1 MYEVLV
7 ADSARCI
14 LHDKPLLQPLFALLA
29 YHQTSPVNF
38 EADELVS
45 QLLQVWAHDKTL
57 FWFFILEFMSLDWT
71 WSNTF
76 TSILLRFP
84 RRSRPSWISFIQS
97 PAELCLPRWP
107 SRKSSTWLIIAYLQS
122 FSTMWRSIRIHHQ

>member
-45 QLLQVWAHDKTL
+45 QLLQV
-57 FWFFILEFMSLDWT
+57 
-71 WSNTF
+71 
-76 TSILLRFP
+76 
-84 RRSRPSWISFIQS
+84 
-97 PAELCLPRWP
+97 
-107 SRKSSTWLIIAYLQS
+107 
-122 FSTMWRSIRIHHQ
+122 

>member
-45 QLLQVWAHDKTL
+45 QLLQVWITTSSVINL
-57 FWFFILEFMSLDWT
+57 FSEFMSMDWPR
-71 WSNTF
+71 SNTF
-76 TSILLRFP
+76 ASIFLRFSG
-84 RRSRPSWISFIQS
+84 RSRPSWISFVQS
-97 PAELCLPRWP
+97 PAELCL
-107 SRKSSTWLIIAYLQS
+107 S
-122 FSTMWRSIRIHHQ
+122 

>member
-45 QLLQVWAHDKTL
+45 QLLQV
-57 FWFFILEFMSLDWT
+57 FIQWHNLILTSFLEFMSLDWA
-71 WSNTF
+71 WSNAF
-76 TSILLRFP
+76 TSIFLRFSG
-84 RRSRPSWISFIQS
+84 RSRPSWISFIQS
-97 PAELCLPRWP
+97 PAELCLSRWP
-107 SRKSSTWLIIAYLQS
+107 SRKSSTRLIITYLQS
-122 FSTMWRSIRIHHQ
+122 FSTMWRSIRIHYQ

>member
-45 QLLQVWAHDKTL
+45 QLLQVRPKFAQTDIL
-57 FWFFILEFMSLDWT
+57 FWFTFRVYVSGLAVIQHFYQYSFVFPKKIKALLDFFSSVSCWAMFIVMVKSEIEHVTPYYLSSVTQHDVMKYP
-71 WSNTF
+71 NT
-76 TSILLRFP
+76 
-84 RRSRPSWISFIQS
+84 
-97 PAELCLPRWP
+97 
-107 SRKSSTWLIIAYLQS
+107 
-122 FSTMWRSIRIHHQ
+122 